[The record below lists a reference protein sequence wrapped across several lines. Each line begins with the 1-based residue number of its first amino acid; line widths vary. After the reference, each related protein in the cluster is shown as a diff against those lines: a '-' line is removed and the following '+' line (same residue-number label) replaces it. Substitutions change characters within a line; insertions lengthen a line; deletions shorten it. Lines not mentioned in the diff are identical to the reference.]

1 MTATPA
7 DGMAAGRRSRPGGRR
22 IWWISGGLAFFG
34 LLPGLARLLVA
45 LAGGDPEAPPP
56 ADPDASRLPLI
67 VHGVTGTAFA
77 VLGAFQFPTALR
89 RSRRTWHRRTGRLLV
104 PLGLFAAGS
113 ALWLTLFYPNLYDTG
128 ALLTAI
134 RLTFGTAMVASIVV
148 AYSAIKRRN
157 IARHRAW
164 MIRAYALA
172 LGVSTQI
179 FTLGF
184 GQAIVGDTRTS
195 TALLVGAGWVI
206 NLAIA
211 EWVIR
216 RRFNRRPSPAAGVVV
231 PQRRGPAAPQSI
243 RPTLPVSR
251 PPSTGSV

>member
-1 MTATPA
+1 VSAAEPKP
-7 DGMAAGRRSRPGGRR
+7 AGRRPRRGGRR
-22 IWWISGGLAFFG
+22 VWWIAAGLAFFG

-45 LAGGDPEAPPP
+45 LAGGDPDAPPP
-56 ADPDASRLPLI
+56 TDPDASRLPLI

-89 RSRRTWHRRTGRLLV
+89 RSRRSWHRRTGRLLV
-104 PLGLFAAGS
+104 PLGLVAALS
-113 ALWLTLFYPNLYDTG
+113 ALWLTLFYPNLHDTS

-148 AYSAIKRRN
+148 AYTAIRRRE

-164 MIRAYALA
+164 MIRTYALA

-184 GQAIVGDTRTS
+184 GQAIFGDTELS
-195 TALLVGAGWVI
+195 TALLIGAGWVI

-211 EWVIR
+211 EWAIR
-216 RRFNRRPSPAAGVVV
+216 RRFRRPPARRAGLVPAQKQRRSASPAVTGA
-231 PQRRGPAAPQSI
+231 RRSDSEQ
-243 RPTLPVSR
+243 
-251 PPSTGSV
+251 

>member
-1 MTATPA
+1 VSAAEPK
-7 DGMAAGRRSRPGGRR
+7 AAGRRSRREGRGV
-22 IWWISGGLAFFG
+22 WWIAVGLAFFG

-45 LAGGDPEAPPP
+45 LAGGDPDAPPP
-56 ADPDASRLPLI
+56 TDPAASRLPLI
-67 VHGVTGTAFA
+67 VHGVAGTAFA

-104 PLGLFAAGS
+104 PLGLIAGGS
-113 ALWLTLFYPNLYDTG
+113 ALWVTLFYPNLNDTG

-134 RLTFGTAMVASIVV
+134 RVAFGTAMVASIVI
-148 AYSAIKRRN
+148 AYAAIKRRD
-157 IARHRAW
+157 IARHRSW

-184 GQAIVGDTRTS
+184 GQAIVGDTKLS

-211 EWVIR
+211 EWVVR
-216 RRFNRRPSPAAGVVV
+216 RQFRRAPGRRVGLVPAQKERTVPPAAV
-231 PQRRGPAAPQSI
+231 
-243 RPTLPVSR
+243 TLA
-251 PPSTGSV
+251 TALENEQ